1 MVFDKKKYNILLYL
15 FFSFLIF
22 SCGLDSIPYLEKPL
36 FTHIQNVTDNQY
48 LEFGTSDVENQALG
62 GWYRGF
68 TVLYR
73 IYATKEA
80 CEADI
85 ALIERQNTSQPYNV
99 ATWLQNTKGYHFL
112 KREPATS
119 TGVLVPPASH
129 NRTVRIRLFDY
140 GTELKGLYIDNMN
153 EAQVKRDDDDNSDFS
168 IINLAVDV
176 SAQDAPSDVQ
186 LVSSQDTTLGTDIEY
201 RYVAFFAVTLGLD
214 THFSPLYSEL
224 LSLGWIELQ

>member
-1 MVFDKKKYNILLYL
+1 ML
-15 FFSFLIF
+15 F

-48 LEFGTSDVENQALG
+48 LEFGTSDVENQPLG
-62 GWYRGF
+62 GLPPGF
-68 TVLYR
+68 AVLYR

-85 ALIERQNTSQPYNV
+85 ALIERQNTSPPYNV

-112 KREPATS
+112 KREPASS
-119 TGVLVPPASH
+119 TGVLVPPAPH

-140 GTELKGLYIDNMN
+140 GMELKGLYIDNMN
-153 EAQVKRDDDDNSDFS
+153 VAQVKRYDNSDFS
-168 IINLAVDV
+168 IINLAVNV
-176 SAQDAPSDVQ
+176 SAQDAPRDVQ